1 MPNIVI
7 SGLLTVLVA
16 LVAGCGDGDG
26 GDVSPPGGGGGG
38 GGSTPSA
45 AVAGTGQKGPFQ
57 PGGTVTATELNDD
70 GTPANGSTDGSVM
83 DDGDFDL
90 SSLTWQGP
98 TEVAV
103 SGTYFD
109 ETTGTFSSDS
119 RTLRAIVD
127 AAAATTT
134 NVNLYTHI
142 LAARIIE
149 LMGQGDALADARA
162 QGQGELET
170 LVDIETPPG
179 DLNLAESLSEAGHT
193 PAESDSA
200 NLLLFSAAVLTA
212 GLGQDGIDAIA
223 NDFAD
228 DGQIN
233 SSVGDGEARWE
244 DIQQAAANDDDL
256 LETARQNLQDQYGT
270 TPPIL
275 ARGGGAPLGWLLDP
289 CTAAKL
295 TEPRVFCLGETFDGR
310 KGDDEGEPIL
320 FYPPEGGFYAFSLN
334 DPADMLEL
342 GGGWTAFS
350 GKDFSD
356 SEVGESFA
364 DNFPAFEDVTT
375 FALDAGEPYA
385 LRVSLDGLD
394 QADDEFT
401 LGAHQVSE
409 GTELEP
415 VEIEPGEFHDGRVG
429 ELFDG
434 SDGGPATSWYRFST
448 PGGEFEVATTHPED
462 TGGGGLSLR
471 LHRGDP
477 GQEGSNDIEGLPLVE
492 LANPD
497 GTDSTALTAT
507 LEGGRTY
514 FVKVTNLYSDFRRS
528 NFRPDAGWVEFT
540 LTVTE
545 Q

>member
-1 MPNIVI
+1 MIAFI
-7 SGLLTVLVA
+7 TA
-16 LVAGCGDGDG
+16 CGDSDGDDAG
-26 GDVSPPGGGGGG
+26 AGGGGGGG

-57 PGGTVTATELNDD
+57 PGGTVSATELNDD
-70 GTPANGSTDGSVM
+70 GTPADGSADGTIM

-109 ETTGTFSSDS
+109 ETSGTFSNTS

-127 AAAATTT
+127 AAEATTT

-142 LAARIIE
+142 LAARLIT
-149 LMGQGDALADARA
+149 LMGEGSALADART

-179 DLNLAESLSEAGHT
+179 ELNLAQSVPDAGDT

-200 NLLLFSAAVLTA
+200 NLLLFSAALLAA
-212 GLGQDGIDAIA
+212 GLDQAGIDAIA
-223 NDFAD
+223 TDFAD
-228 DGQIN
+228 DGQVN
-233 SSVGDGEARWE
+233 GSVGDGEARWE
-244 DIQQAAANDDDL
+244 DIQQAAADDGDL
-256 LETARQNLQDQYGT
+256 LETARQNLENQYGT
-270 TPPIL
+270 TPPAL
-275 ARGGGAPLGWLLDP
+275 AGGGGGAFGWLLDP
-289 CTAAKL
+289 CTVAKL

-310 KGDDEGEPIL
+310 KGDDEGQPIL
-320 FYPPEGGFYAFSLN
+320 FYPPEGGFYAFALN
-334 DPADMLEL
+334 DLADMLEL

-350 GKDFSD
+350 GKDFSG
-356 SEVGESFA
+356 SEVGDSFA

-385 LRVSLDGLD
+385 IRVNLSGLD

-409 GTELEP
+409 GTELAP

-448 PGGEFEVATTHPED
+448 AGGEFEVATTHPED
-462 TGGGGLSLR
+462 TGAGGLSLR
-471 LHRGDP
+471 LYRGDP
-477 GQEGSNDIEGLPLVE
+477 GQEGSNDIEGLPLEE

-497 GTDSTALTAT
+497 GSDTTALTAT

-540 LTVTE
+540 LTVRA